1 MAASDSTFEEIIDLT
16 DDDNMSVVPALGRGD
31 EEIAS
36 GAGAAIAR
44 GPSLD
49 ITKMPPKKKPLSAC
63 ARRLLK
69 EKPAIKE
76 LHTTLLGKPRI
87 SCSGGYMTFL
97 ELFSVYAK
105 RDCEKTQRIFC
116 EHWNSIIKHLVKIT
130 HRLQSELRRVFNE
143 KKEIAKKLHRDFVTA
158 SVKYSERLEVVS
170 LDEPGSLNYIRPGWA
185 AVELFYQRYSQYHQ
199 EVFGD
204 GHKNNGL
211 YSRIAQLDR
220 IAASLEAT
228 MNLQN
233 AVVHQKHTKSARAS
247 YPKHFTKEFDDP
259 AKTSM
264 DDRKHF
270 MATIRKWPEYG
281 DIRTST
287 RIPIVM
293 ETSWS
298 HSPEIFKV
306 LNLLISA
313 DTYLSTLHAFENE
326 QRTDEKRDI
335 NVVGPAIL
343 RVFSALD
350 KVLLAE
356 IPPPP
361 PPFNGVKA
369 VLRDCDISPED
380 VDPVTLEPFESGQQV
395 FVMSCC
401 RNKFVSES
409 ILGILQSG
417 RTPKCPMCRASL
429 FTSVWDGDTTWFG

>member
-1 MAASDSTFEEIIDLT
+1 MAASTFEEVIDLT

-31 EEIAS
+31 EEVAS

-49 ITKMPPKKKPLSAC
+49 ITKMFQPKRKPLSEMAL
-63 ARRLLK
+63 RLLK

-76 LHTTLLGKPRI
+76 LHTTLLGKTRV
-87 SCSGGYMTFL
+87 SCSGRYVSFL
-97 ELFSVYAK
+97 MIFSVYAE

-143 KKEIAKKLHRDFVTA
+143 KKEIAKQLHRDFVTA
-158 SVKYSERLEVVS
+158 SAKYSERLEVVS
-170 LDEPGSLNYIRPGWA
+170 LDEPGSLNHIRPGWA
-185 AVELFYQRYSQYHQ
+185 AVEMYHQRYSRYHQ

-204 GHKNNGL
+204 GHRNNGI
-211 YSRIAQLDR
+211 YSSIAKLDR
-220 IAASLEAT
+220 IAESLEAT
-228 MNLQN
+228 MNLQD
-233 AVVHQKHTKSARAS
+233 AVVHQRQTKSTRAS
-247 YPKHFTKEFDDP
+247 YPKHYINEFDDP

-270 MATIRKWPEYG
+270 MSTIPKWPKYEDLRRRPG
-281 DIRTST
+281 FQTKTVLDRHGSA
-287 RIPIVM
+287 
-293 ETSWS
+293 
-298 HSPEIFKV
+298 IFKV
-306 LNLLISA
+306 FNLIDSA
-313 DTYLSTLHAFENE
+313 DNYLSMLHTFENE
-326 QRTDEKRDI
+326 QRTDEERDI

-350 KVLLAE
+350 KILLAE

-361 PPFNGVKA
+361 PPFNGVKSI
-369 VLRDCDISPED
+369 LRDSDISPDD
-380 VDPVTLEPFESGQQV
+380 VDPVTLEPFVSGQQV

-429 FTSVWDGDTTWFG
+429 FTSAWDGDTTWFQG